1 MGEIYVG
8 LDVSKEKIV
17 GMWKDRDGKN
27 VSLETFPVNE
37 KGMEKLAERTA
48 DSTRIAVEAST
59 TGVYVYDYLASRE
72 RPVVMSPP
80 SRIRLIAESDKKT
93 DRNDAEILVDLL
105 RNDMLPTCYVPDK
118 GTRELRDLVRHRRTL
133 VEISSKLKTKIRMI
147 LTREGLTCPQT
158 DVLGDE
164 AIRQLNNSPL
174 QPIQKIAMNK
184 FVVLGL
190 YILDEEKDFNLK
202 IYERFLSDK
211 HAQLL
216 ETMPGVGPLSAVT
229 LMSEIGDIGRF
240 PSHSELASYAGL
252 VPRVYQSGNT
262 RHDGSIKPGSKIMR
276 HILVQ
281 DAWQAIRR
289 SRKLRK
295 FYQKL
300 KRKKG
305 SKVAIVA
312 VARKMLKIM
321 WFMLTREEEYLAEKP
336 FRARSARS

>member
-1 MGEIYVG
+1 MEQKYVG

-27 VSLETFPVNE
+27 VSVETFSVNE
-37 KGMEKLAERTA
+37 AGMARLAEMTA
-48 DSTRIAVEAST
+48 GSAAVAVEAST
-59 TGVYVYDYLASRE
+59 TGIYVYDYLNSRE
-72 RPVVMSPP
+72 RPVVVAPP
-80 SRIRLIAESDKKT
+80 SKIRLIAESDKKT
-93 DRNDAEILVDLL
+93 DKNDAEVLVDLL

-147 LTREGLTCPQT
+147 LTREGLTCNCT
-158 DVLGDE
+158 DILGND
-164 AIRQLNNSPL
+164 ALRQLNSTSL
-174 QPIQKIAMNK
+174 QPVQKEAVNK
-184 FVVLGL
+184 FVILGL

-202 IYERFLSDK
+202 IHERFLSDK
-211 HAQLL
+211 NAQLL
-216 ETMPGVGPLSAVT
+216 ATMPGVGPLSAVT
-229 LMSEIGDIGRF
+229 LMSEIGNIGRF
-240 PSHSELASYAGL
+240 PSHGELASYAGL
-252 VPRVYQSGNT
+252 VPRVYQSGNV
-262 RHDGSIKPGSKIMR
+262 RRDGGIKQGSKIMR

-305 SKVAIVA
+305 PKVAIVA

-336 FRARSARS
+336 FRVRSARS